1 MGVARPRA
9 DFTDQPLRGSIP
21 AMETVVDQ
29 VCASCGNPRHAY
41 DRCCLFCG
49 DVLSEPAEVVVPS
62 KAHNSLDK
70 SGTTPPA
77 ATEYAGFWR
86 RFWAGAIDVA
96 LEATAAL
103 VITYA
108 IDKVLDRLG
117 RMLGYE
123 RSISKFASGMAFI
136 LVLAIGSWL
145 YAAFAESSP
154 RRATIG
160 KRLMGLQVVTGMGEQ
175 LSFGQATVRHFMKFL
190 SLFSAGIGFMMA
202 GWTKRR
208 QALHDIPL
216 DCVVVK
222 GPQEKPFS
230 LLSH

>member
-1 MGVARPRA
+1 
-9 DFTDQPLRGSIP
+9 
-21 AMETVVDQ
+21 METVLDQ
-29 VCASCGNPRHAY
+29 VCASCGSTCHAY
-41 DRCCLFCG
+41 DRYCLFCG
-49 DVLSEPAEVVVPS
+49 DLLSEPTAKLVVVS
-62 KAHNSLDK
+62 KVTNPTDK
-70 SGTTPPA
+70 SGTTSPA
-77 ATEYAGFWR
+77 VTEYAGFWR
-86 RFWAGAIDVA
+86 RAWAGTIDVA
-96 LEATAAL
+96 LEAAAAL

-108 IDKVLDRLG
+108 IDKVLDRVG

-145 YAAFAESSP
+145 YCAFAESSP

-160 KRLMGLQVVTGMGEQ
+160 KRMMGLQVVTGMGGQ

-190 SLFSAGIGFMMA
+190 SLFSAGVGFMMA

-216 DCVVVK
+216 DCIVVRVPPEK
-222 GPQEKPFS
+222 GFS
-230 LLSH
+230 LLSN